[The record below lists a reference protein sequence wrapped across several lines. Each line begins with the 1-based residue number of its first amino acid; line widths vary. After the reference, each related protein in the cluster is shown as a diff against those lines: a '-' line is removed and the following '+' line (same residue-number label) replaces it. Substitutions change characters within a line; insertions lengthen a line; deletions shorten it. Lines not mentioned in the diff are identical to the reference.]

1 MANNKYTYEI
11 KVEGLNGVKTLD
23 DLLKTTS
30 NTIGGLEQ
38 RKRVL
43 EDLVKNV
50 DRSSKEFK
58 DFQKELNQTNL
69 ELKRFDA
76 QIEGVGLVEF
86 AENASKVAA
95 GLTGAFALGTI
106 AVDEFGDSLGVSKE
120 ELEAAEASFQKLL
133 LAVQSFQAISEG
145 FGAFEKI
152 LPNIKNG
159 VSSIG
164 TAFSNLNNVTKASI
178 FGVGLVAVTL
188 IIAYFDDIKDSLFG
202 INKEL
207 LNQSDYA
214 TKINKL
220 QNETTLK
227 TIEYNR
233 EKAKGNIDSRKELEI
248 ELNKLKTLQQTEKF
262 NRNKLETN
270 KAVLR
275 DIAKEKE
282 LRDIIKSGEETITRV
297 VGKTGQIQT
306 EIVKLSENQIKE
318 KQLLLNKLVTEG
330 ERAKTIKD
338 VNESTLAVTEQQ
350 VKIAELKNKLK
361 EDEKQKNK
369 EIADKQ
375 KQRLDEEKAIQ
386 QTLNNLITQRRDL
399 YQSLQTSL
407 VNINLEN
414 KSLEVQ
420 ELEFQ
425 RSVLQNDF
433 KRIENEILLRKEK
446 LQTRLAEA
454 KTDEER
460 QSITN
465 DLINLENKLNN
476 AKSDFNKKDEQFIEN
491 ISTAKKK
498 SLEENKNNELNI
510 IEQTRKASIKQQ
522 NDILKEIISS
532 TKKGSK
538 EREDAEKAYN
548 INVSKINEVS
558 TNSRTLVD
566 RKYNLERKKLEQETS
581 DEIKDVNNDAVTF
594 VTDKTEESTNSIIDS
609 YEQRSA
615 KISEVLSQA
624 GAIIGA
630 IQQAQIQNLKN
641 DITQIDSL
649 IESNT
654 SKIELINSELQSL
667 EEQRNALQEDYNEA
681 LINNNLTALQSIKEE
696 NDKITDSLKDQ
707 RKEKAK
713 LEKENI
719 KQQNEKIKKEEEIA
733 KKEQQ
738 IAKQNVIA
746 DFAQSAAAT
755 ALAIA
760 RVAASSGKSDPSFGA
775 LTTAAIISVLGTLLS
790 GVAAAKQIGSFAEG
804 GFTDKNKL
812 GNRDESGFRVAGIV
826 HEGEYVVPKKVL
838 DSGLFDN
845 EINRLEAARRG
856 SFVTG
861 GFTSNNVI
869 VNNNNDEV
877 ISLLNVIASK
887 SNVVKVSDIND
898 VQNKLNSIEVSARS

>member
-23 DLLKTTS
+23 DLLKATS
-30 NTIGGLEQ
+30 STIGGLEN
-38 RKRVL
+38 RKRIL

-86 AENASKVAA
+86 AENATRVAGA
-95 GLTGAFALGTI
+95 LTGAFALGTI
-106 AVDEFGDSLGVSKE
+106 AVDTFGDSLGVSKE
-120 ELEAAEASFQKLL
+120 ELEKAEASFQKLL
-133 LAVQSFQAISEG
+133 LAVQSFQALSEG
-145 FGAFEKI
+145 FKAFSLI
-152 LPNIKNG
+152 LPSITTG
-159 VSSIG
+159 VNSVKAAFIG
-164 TAFSNLNNVTKASI
+164 LNTVTKASI
-178 FGVGLVAVTL
+178 IGVGLAAVALVVTYWEDL
-188 IIAYFDDIKDSLFG
+188 SNFISDSTSTLAKFKQLQTENNQAVIIA
-202 INKEL
+202 
-207 LNQSDYA
+207 
-214 TKINKL
+214 
-220 QNETTLK
+220 ETNLT
-227 TIEYNR
+227 
-233 EKAKGNIDSRKELEI
+233 KAKIQNKDVEKNLD
-248 ELNKLKTLQQTEKF
+248 ELNKAKIKKLQ
-262 NRNKLETN
+262 
-270 KAVLR
+270 
-275 DIAKEKE
+275 D
-282 LRDIIKSGEETITRV
+282 
-297 VGKTGQIQT
+297 
-306 EIVKLSENQIKE
+306 IVKLKNEELINTRFIDEIEGKQTELINAKLELEKEILAQSEEKNRKKE
-318 KQLLLNKLVTEG
+318 E
-330 ERAKTIKD
+330 
-338 VNESTLAVTEQQ
+338 
-350 VKIAELKNKLK
+350 
-361 EDEKQKNK
+361 EKQKNK

-386 QTLNNLITQRRDL
+386 QTLNNLISQRRDL

-425 RSVLQNDF
+425 RTVLQNDF

-446 LQTRLAEA
+446 LQTKLAEA

-476 AKSDFNKKDEQFIEN
+476 AKSDFNKKDEQFIQN

-522 NDILKEIISS
+522 DDILKEIISS

-548 INVSKINEVS
+548 TNVSKINEVS

-566 RKYNLERKKLEQETS
+566 RKYNLERRKLEQETS

-594 VTDKTEESTNSIIDS
+594 VTDKTEESTDSIIKT
-609 YEQRSA
+609 YEDRSA
-615 KISEVLSQA
+615 KVGEVLSQA
-624 GAIIGA
+624 GAIIAA
-630 IQQAQIQNLKN
+630 IQQSQINSLKN
-641 DITQIDSL
+641 DITSIDSL
-649 IESNT
+649 IESNKG
-654 SKIELINSELQSL
+654 KIELINSELQSL

-681 LINNNLTALQSIKEE
+681 LINNNLTALTAIKEE
-696 NDKITDSLKDQ
+696 NDAVTKSISDQ
-707 RKEKAK
+707 RKEKAR

-719 KQQNEKIKKEEEIA
+719 KQADAKLKKEEEVA

-738 IAKQNVIA
+738 IAKQNALIA
-746 DFAQSAAAT
+746 FAQTAAQT
-755 ALAIA
+755 GLAVANI
-760 RVAASSGKSDPSFGA
+760 AASS
-775 LTTAAIISVLGTLLS
+775 
-790 GVAAAKQIGSFAEG
+790 AKQDATFGIATVASIAAVLAAVVGAVASAKQLGSFAEG

-812 GNRDESGFRVAGIV
+812 GERDESGFRVAGIV

-845 EINRLEAARRG
+845 EINRLEAARKG
-856 SFVTG
+856 SFLTG